1 MLDIRFNLSSPTQ
14 TSGEAIVQSVVQ
26 KAQELLEDG
35 YVYAIDLMACAKIF
49 AEISK
54 EIREIAKKQ
63 AESEI
68 YKGRTTTLG
77 NVEIRPSAT
86 YEYSGDFFE
95 FMAKIAEWEEL
106 AVKVSK
112 SAAGSSEILTDDGEV
127 LINPITGQPF
137 KVNRARKLESTNV
150 VVKI

>member
-1 MLDIRFNLSSPTQ
+1 MLDIRFNLSSYGQ
-14 TSGEAIVQSVVQ
+14 QSGEAIVQSVVQ
-26 KAQELLEDG
+26 KAQQLLEDG
-35 YVYAIDLMACAKIF
+35 YVYAIDLMACAKMF
-49 AEISK
+49 AEIS
-54 EIREIAKKQ
+54 EQIREIAKKQ

-77 NVEIRPSAT
+77 KVEIRPSAS

-95 FMAKIAEWEEL
+95 FMAKIGEWKKLAE
-106 AVKVSK
+106 KVSK

-137 KVNRARKLESTNV
+137 KVNRARKLESTSV